1 MGMIDILV
9 CALGIATIIFFI
21 VFVAASAV
29 GLESDFIDIVR
40 LTTLTTGLIS
50 IAGVVYVWINEHRL
64 VGE

>member
-1 MGMIDILV
+1 MGMIDILA

-21 VFVAASAV
+21 AFVAALTV

>member
-21 VFVAASAV
+21 AFVAALTV
-29 GLESDFIDIVR
+29 GLESDFIDVVM
-40 LTTLTTGLIS
+40 LTTLTTGLIA
-50 IAGVVYVWINEHRL
+50 IAGVVYAWITAHRL

>member
-21 VFVAASAV
+21 AFVAALTV
-29 GLESDFIDIVR
+29 GLESDFIDVVMS
-40 LTTLTTGLIS
+40 TTLITGLTS
-50 IAGVVYVWINEHRL
+50 IAGFVYVWITEHRL

>member
-9 CALGIATIIFFI
+9 CALCIATIIFFI
-21 VFVAASAV
+21 VFVAALTV

-50 IAGVVYVWINEHRL
+50 VAGFVYVWITEHRL

>member
-1 MGMIDILV
+1 MCIGYSNDYY
-9 CALGIATIIFFI
+9 FI
-21 VFVAASAV
+21 VFVAALTV